1 MTRLRVGVFCSAS
14 REIPGHYV
22 ELAAQVGAGIAQRG
36 WDLVSG
42 GEHVSMMGAVAAAAR
57 AGGAHTLGVVT
68 RRLLGKA
75 DLESDELVV
84 TESIGER
91 KARMVASAHVLL
103 VLPGGIGTCE
113 ELFEAWT
120 GRILGVHAKPIVI
133 LDVYGYFSGLLSW
146 LGGVGERG
154 FASRSALDVVIR
166 VSNVAQA
173 LDACA
178 GAGLLPDPPLSGPPL
193 SGRLVTGIPVT
204 GMPVT
209 SAVGSGTLA

>member
-1 MTRLRVGVFCSAS
+1 MTRLCVGVFCSAS
-14 REIPGHYV
+14 RQIPGQYV

-42 GEHVSMMGAVAAAAR
+42 GERGSMMGAVAATAR

-68 RRLLGKA
+68 RSLLGKA
-75 DLESDELVV
+75 DLGSDELVV
-84 TESIGER
+84 TETVGER

-120 GRILGVHAKPIVI
+120 GRILGMHAKPIVL
-133 LDVYGYFSGLLSW
+133 LDVNGYFSGLLSW
-146 LGGVGERG
+146 LGTVGERG
-154 FASRSALDVVIR
+154 FASQSALDVVLR
-166 VSNVAQA
+166 ASNVAQA

-178 GAGLLPDPPLSGPPL
+178 GAGLLPG
-193 SGRLVTGIPVT
+193 TPVT
-204 GMPVT
+204 AAPVT
-209 SAVGSGTLA
+209 AGSGMRRAGTLA

>member
-1 MTRLRVGVFCSAS
+1 MTRLCVGVFCSAS
-14 REIPGHYV
+14 RAIPGHYV

-75 DLESDELVV
+75 DLESDDLVV
-84 TESIGER
+84 TESMGER
-91 KARMVASAHVLL
+91 KARMVGSAHVLL

-133 LDVYGYFSGLLSW
+133 LDVNGYFSGLLSW

-166 VSNVAQA
+166 TSNVTQA

-178 GAGLLPDPPLSGPPL
+178 GAGLPLVAGAA
-193 SGRLVTGIPVT
+193 GA
-204 GMPVT
+204 GMRY
-209 SAVGSGTLA
+209 AGTLA